1 MPNALVSL
9 YGGFG
14 PMAVNGKCLRDPL
27 VCHKVCNRTNNPTPI
42 AGPSNVARTTI
53 TNDFA
58 TITHPALTPLNCALW
73 HPLRSQEAQ
82 PPPKPL

>member
-14 PMAVNGKCLRDPL
+14 PMAVDGKCLRDPL

-42 AGPSNVARTTI
+42 AGP
-53 TNDFA
+53 
-58 TITHPALTPLNCALW
+58 
-73 HPLRSQEAQ
+73 
-82 PPPKPL
+82 